1 MLAEQSL
8 REGRVADA
16 LAELQ
21 DHVRKA
27 PDNAEY
33 RVFLFQLLCVIGDWE
48 RARTQLKVLSELSA
62 GSLPLVHVYGTA
74 ITCELLRREVF
85 AGARTPLILGEP
97 LPWVALLIQALSGS
111 RAGPSGRGH
120 RARAE
125 ALEKANAM
133 TGEIDGHGVRLD
145 RRRRLAI
152 GPRV

>member
-48 RARTQLKVLSELSA
+48 QIGRAS
-62 GSLPLVHVYGTA
+62 
-74 ITCELLRREVF
+74 CRE
-85 AGARTPLILGEP
+85 
-97 LPWVALLIQALSGS
+97 
-111 RAGPSGRGH
+111 
-120 RARAE
+120 
-125 ALEKANAM
+125 
-133 TGEIDGHGVRLD
+133 
-145 RRRRLAI
+145 
-152 GPRV
+152 RV